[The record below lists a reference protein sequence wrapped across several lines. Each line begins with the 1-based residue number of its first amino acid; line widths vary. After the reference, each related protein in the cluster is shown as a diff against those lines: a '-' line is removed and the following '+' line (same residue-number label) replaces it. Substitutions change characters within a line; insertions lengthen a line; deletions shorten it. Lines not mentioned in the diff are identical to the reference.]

1 MMIVSL
7 APFRKDGASEG
18 LISLSFPQSQCK
30 DAPTMLD
37 IEPEKLAQAMV
48 DRLKEDDLR
57 EYVLEDLTEL
67 YTDLQHDSPFE
78 YQEVIDQLYPQD
90 V

>member
-1 MMIVSL
+1 MIVSL
-7 APFRKDGASEG
+7 AHFRKDWASEG
-18 LISLSFPQSQCK
+18 IISLSFPQSRGK
-30 DAPTMLD
+30 DAPMLD
-37 IEPEKLAQAMV
+37 IEPEKLAQLMV

-57 EYVLEDLTEL
+57 EYVLEDLTEI

-78 YQEVIDQLYPQD
+78 YQEVINQLYPQD

>member
-1 MMIVSL
+1 
-7 APFRKDGASEG
+7 
-18 LISLSFPQSQCK
+18 
-30 DAPTMLD
+30 MLD

-57 EYVLEDLTEL
+57 EYVLEDLTEI
-67 YTDLQHDSPFE
+67 YTDLQHDSPYE
-78 YQEVIDQLYPQD
+78 YQDVISQLYPQE

>member
-1 MMIVSL
+1 MIVSL

-18 LISLSFPQSQCK
+18 LISLSFPQSQGK
-30 DAPTMLD
+30 DAPMLD

-57 EYVLEDLTEL
+57 EYVLEDLTEI

-78 YQEVIDQLYPQD
+78 YQEVINQLYPQD